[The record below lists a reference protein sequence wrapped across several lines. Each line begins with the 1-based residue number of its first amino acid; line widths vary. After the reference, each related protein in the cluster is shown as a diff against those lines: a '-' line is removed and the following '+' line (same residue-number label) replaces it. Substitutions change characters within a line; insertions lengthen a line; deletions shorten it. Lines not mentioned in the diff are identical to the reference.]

1 MLQAVNTIV
10 PTALSIIGVACFII
24 AVVLAL
30 PLRILNLRRTAAIA
44 GVGALALVM
53 TRLPDITLLDAL
65 GIRTELRQTLNEAN
79 ATIAQLRK
87 LAVAIS
93 EPELSALAMSGVIFH
108 QLRFTDQYNREK
120 RIVDIL
126 KSLGVSQDDIT
137 VALQIWKTVTLRK
150 LSNVIT
156 VAIGETDKQ
165 LAEKFA
171 GVRIDAHE
179 NPVKPDVLR
188 KFLSDNHV
196 TDKAVVELVDDYER
210 LFETGEVRRPE
221 VFPVGI
227 EP

>member
-1 MLQAVNTIV
+1 
-10 PTALSIIGVACFII
+10 
-24 AVVLAL
+24 
-30 PLRILNLRRTAAIA
+30 
-44 GVGALALVM
+44 
-53 TRLPDITLLDAL
+53 
-65 GIRTELRQTLNEAN
+65 
-79 ATIAQLRK
+79 
-87 LAVAIS
+87 
-93 EPELSALAMSGVIFH
+93 
-108 QLRFTDQYNREK
+108 
-120 RIVDIL
+120 
-126 KSLGVSQDDIT
+126 
-137 VALQIWKTVTLRK
+137 
-150 LSNVIT
+150 